1 MSESATSRTM
11 KGLISALY
19 QIASPHEL
27 SIPHKGILTIIISD
41 FYSAVSDDESLF
53 PSSPSA
59 KDTTIWTAA
68 AEGNLKQVNF
78 FVEAGHPVDEPDIT
92 GGAITALVIAALG
105 RHASV
110 CQYLLRRGANA
121 YKTRLAISALEKAIR
136 NEDLEIVRLFLD
148 WHAELAANISHLAN
162 RCSALRIAIMIGN
175 LELFETLLGYFRQN
189 LNLTDIT
196 SVINILRLR
205 TTARDKALLRN
216 TLCRIT
222 TQVSCLH
229 RIVKELFPQLYDP
242 VHQSPQLLPLH
253 ILERSHF
260 HVLESLRSAVVL
272 SYGSRGS
279 RPNIHESCHKK
290 RYFVAEFLLD
300 LLHSQRLLERDSFG
314 LTPLET
320 LAFELEPIDE
330 ALPGRLVSLSL
341 ASWI

>member
-1 MSESATSRTM
+1 M
-11 KGLISALY
+11 
-19 QIASPHEL
+19 
-27 SIPHKGILTIIISD
+27 
-41 FYSAVSDDESLF
+41 
-53 PSSPSA
+53 
-59 KDTTIWTAA
+59 
-68 AEGNLKQVNF
+68 
-78 FVEAGHPVDEPDIT
+78 EAGHPVDEPDIT